1 MAKGIREPESLR
13 ARMLRSQV
21 LRDPS
26 EENRTSTWLE
36 LFFDLCFVVA
46 VAALAKGLHE
56 DPTFVGALRFAAFF
70 IPVWWAWMGFTWY
83 ATAFDN
89 DDVAFRTTLL
99 GAMLC
104 ILWLAASVYG
114 LYKGETTSFV
124 LAYVAM
130 NLLLVGL
137 YARAW
142 RDATNVRSFAGVY
155 ALGNAA
161 GTMIWLSSL
170 LVPVPG
176 RYGIWA
182 LALLVEFMTP
192 IMAVRMAYRGATY
205 APRVFHPEHIPERYG
220 LFTLIVLGESVLA
233 VAAGTAETG
242 WYPAVV
248 ATGVFGFVIAACIW
262 WLYFDYVGS
271 SGLEISS
278 RASFYWGYGHLLIYA
293 GIAASGVGILLAIE
307 GAAETTAHGN
317 LVGARA
323 VLGGGLAVY
332 LLAVSFIHWVNRG
345 SLDVRALFARLATA
359 GLLIL
364 LVPLGSFLSPLAF
377 AALTALALLALTAI
391 ETLAADLPA
400 DPSA

>member
-1 MAKGIREPESLR
+1 
-13 ARMLRSQV
+13 V

-46 VAALAKGLHE
+46 VAALAKGLHD
-56 DPTFVGALRFAAFF
+56 DPTLGGALRFAAFF
-70 IPVWWAWMGFTWY
+70 VPVWWAWMGFTWY

-89 DDVAFRTTLL
+89 DDVLYRVTLL
-99 GAMLC
+99 GAMLS
-104 ILWLAASVYG
+104 ILWLAASIHG

-130 NLLLVGL
+130 KLLLVGL

-142 RDATNVRSFAGVY
+142 RDATNVRLFAGVY
-155 ALGNAA
+155 AVGNAVGA
-161 GTMIWLSSL
+161 AIWLSSL

-182 LALLVEFMTP
+182 LALLVELATP
-192 IMAVRMAYRGATY
+192 MLAVRASFRDADY

-233 VAAGTAETG
+233 VAAGTAGTG
-242 WYPAVV
+242 WYPAAV

-271 SGLEISS
+271 SGLRISP
-278 RASFYWGYGHLLIYA
+278 RASFFWGYGHLLIYA

-307 GAAETTAHGN
+307 GTAEATAHGN
-317 LVGARA
+317 LGARA
-323 VLGGGLAVY
+323 VLGGGLADY

-345 SLDVRALFARLATA
+345 SLDDRALFARLATA

-364 LVPLGSFLSPLAF
+364 LIPLGSFISPLVF
-377 AALTALALLALTAI
+377 AVLTALALLALTAF

>member
-1 MAKGIREPESLR
+1 VRDLSEPEGLR
-13 ARMLRSQV
+13 TRLSRPQV

-46 VAALAKGLHE
+46 VAALAKGLHD
-56 DPTFVGALRFAAFF
+56 DPTFGGALRFAAFF

-89 DDVAFRTTLL
+89 DDVVYRTTLL

-114 LYKGETTSFV
+114 LYKGETSSFV

-130 NLLLVGL
+130 KLLLVGL

-142 RDATNVRSFAGVY
+142 RDATNVRLFAGLY
-155 ALGNAA
+155 AVGNAVGA
-161 GTMIWLSSL
+161 TIWLSSL

-182 LALLVEFMTP
+182 LALLVELITP
-192 IMAVRMAYRGATY
+192 MLAVGVAHRGTSY

-233 VAAGTAETG
+233 VAVGTAGTG

-248 ATGVFGFVIAACIW
+248 VTGVFGFVVAACIW

-271 SGLEISS
+271 SGLQISP
-278 RASFYWGYGHLLIYA
+278 RASFYWGYGHLPIYA

-307 GAAETTAHGN
+307 GAAETTAHGD
-317 LVGARA
+317 LGARA

-345 SLDVRALFARLATA
+345 SLDDRALFARLATA
-359 GLLIL
+359 ALLIL
-364 LVPLGSFLSPLAF
+364 VIPLGFFISPLVF
-377 AALTALALLALTAI
+377 AALTALALLALTTY
-391 ETLAADLPA
+391 ETISTDVPGDPPA
-400 DPSA
+400 G